1 MSKPK
6 PIALD
11 QLVQFNLYNPSNPVR
26 GLSPLNAVLSG
37 VKADFKAQQYNEA
50 FFDNGGDPGGTVTTD
65 TLMTSEQI
73 QQYRTQFE
81 DRHVGSDKRGRLAVF
96 PKGWKYEQ
104 SRVTHRDMEFIEQR
118 KWHRQEIISAY
129 GVNKFVI
136 GITE

>member
-81 DRHVGSDKRGRLAVF
+81 DRHVGSDKRDAWPCSLRAGNTSSPGSRIETWSSSNKGNGTGKRL
-96 PKGWKYEQ
+96 
-104 SRVTHRDMEFIEQR
+104 
-118 KWHRQEIISAY
+118 
-129 GVNKFVI
+129 
-136 GITE
+136 